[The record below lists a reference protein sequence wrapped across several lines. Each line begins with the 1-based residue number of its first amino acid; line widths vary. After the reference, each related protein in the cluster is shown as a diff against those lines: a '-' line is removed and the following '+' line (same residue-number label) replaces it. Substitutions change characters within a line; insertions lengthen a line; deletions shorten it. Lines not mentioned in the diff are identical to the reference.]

1 MIRCAEAR
9 RAASIMIRSSI
20 RWWFVGGQ
28 VDWMMKTSW
37 PRMFSSIFT
46 NVSPSG
52 KLVTVASPS
61 GIADRAADLLGQR
74 PVGIAGEDL
83 ESGLAHERAI
93 LGEALAGGYP
103 KMRDGPPIPPVWR
116 SAS

>member
-1 MIRCAEAR
+1 MIRFAEAR
-9 RAASIMIRSSI
+9 RAASIMISSSI
-20 RWWFVGGQ
+20 RCWFEGGQ

-61 GIADRAADLLGQR
+61 GTPMLRQMSSARALFEL
-74 PVGIAGEDL
+74 PEK
-83 ESGLAHERAI
+83 I
-93 LGEALAGGYP
+93 LRRVSL
-103 KMRDGPPIPPVWR
+103 I
-116 SAS
+116 